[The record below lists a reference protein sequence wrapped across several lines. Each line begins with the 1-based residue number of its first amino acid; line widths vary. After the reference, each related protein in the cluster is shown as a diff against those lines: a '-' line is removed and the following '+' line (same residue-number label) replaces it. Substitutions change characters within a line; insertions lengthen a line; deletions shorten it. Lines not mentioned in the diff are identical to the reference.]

1 MDPKLVVVALS
12 EFTKLT
18 QQMASAEQKKDTKT
32 LQALSPKADTL
43 TQKLGPDYLRLM
55 DGLDQEDEN
64 SSEGK
69 EFAAAFGSLGKQ
81 CK

>member
-1 MDPKLVVVALS
+1 MQAYG

-18 QQMASAEQKKDTKT
+18 QQMALADQRKDTKT

-43 TQKLGPDYLRLM
+43 TQRLGPDYVRLM
-55 DGLDQEDEN
+55 DGLDQMDEN
-64 SSEGK
+64 SSAGK
-69 EFAAAFGSLGKQ
+69 EFAAAFDSLGKQ